1 MSDQIIDGSVNVST
15 ARVNELFQGK
25 ASAAIKDLMVE
36 NAQLQAVVEVL
47 STELQEARRQVATFE
62 ARARQQASTPLPEP
76 APPQDT
82 VPTE

>member
-1 MSDQIIDGSVNVST
+1 MSDQTIDGSVNVST

-25 ASAAIKDLMVE
+25 ASSTIRDLMVE

-47 STELQEARRQVATFE
+47 STELQGARQQLAQYE
-62 ARARQQASTPLPEP
+62 ARARHQAGVSSPDP

-82 VPTE
+82 VP